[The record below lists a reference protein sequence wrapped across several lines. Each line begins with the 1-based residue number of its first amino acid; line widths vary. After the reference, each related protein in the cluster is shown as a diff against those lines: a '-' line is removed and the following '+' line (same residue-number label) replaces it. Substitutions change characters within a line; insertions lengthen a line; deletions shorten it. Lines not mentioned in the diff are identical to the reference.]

1 METKDAV
8 SHLQNRLSKAM
19 SSRISWSLNDRAAV
33 SKLCIE
39 AAEHPLHD
47 DSDMNATIDDIVY
60 GIMDIPGGELDI
72 ETIRDVVQEHLS
84 A

>member
-47 DSDMNATIDDIVY
+47 DLADPYPCDY
-60 GIMDIPGGELDI
+60 CGGPEYHKKNCIGFL
-72 ETIRDVVQEHLS
+72 
-84 A
+84 

>member
-47 DSDMNATIDDIVY
+47 DSSVRCAECGKSYGKDHDDLCLEK
-60 GIMDIPGGELDI
+60 DPP
-72 ETIRDVVQEHLS
+72 S